1 MRCETLDCVD
11 VNSGTRRVI
20 LHFKGINQH
29 QGFSY
34 VSHDDIYFSR
44 GISETV
50 TENDL
55 DDLPCGNFLVVPK
68 LADSATQVLVNFLD
82 VDGSLTVSPLKDFTT
97 DGNPSW
103 PSFQTQVVPQRPSQ
117 VCQPSD

>member
-34 VSHDDIYFSR
+34 VSHDDIYFSC

-97 DGNPSW
+97 D
-103 PSFQTQVVPQRPSQ
+103 T
-117 VCQPSD
+117 